1 MVGCFGEPSRSDW
14 MSAFKKSIAYVL
26 FCYLSCSSVSLLVF
40 LHSSCFYWCL
50 PTEHLLSRKG
60 KWVTITRT
68 QFKSLQDALASS
80 NYRRRAGICV
90 LKAFGSLGDFCLII
104 VLSGQ
109 IFLKTYRGLFSHQ
122 IKYVF
127 IILTEKDISLTQIFS
142 GNYESWATI
151 QHGWLFSLVCLYFP
165 VKNIVFFFDLE
176 TERLPTQLAEE
187 KTGPDSSGL
196 DSWCRWSF
204 L

>member
-14 MSAFKKSIAYVL
+14 MSAFKKSTAYVL
-26 FCYLSCSSVSLLVF
+26 FCYLSRSSVSLLVF
-40 LHSSCFYWCL
+40 LHSSCFYWCP

-122 IKYVF
+122 IKYMF
-127 IILTEKDISLTQIFS
+127 SSSWLKRIFLLLKFS
-142 GNYESWATI
+142 VEIMNHEP
-151 QHGWLFSLVCLYFP
+151 LFNMGGC
-165 VKNIVFFFDLE
+165 
-176 TERLPTQLAEE
+176 
-187 KTGPDSSGL
+187 
-196 DSWCRWSF
+196 F
-204 L
+204 LWYVYIFQ